1 MSFTEN
7 MKEVESVQKE
17 ISVTEGEGQHGQ
29 GESTTT
35 AEGAPEAEDGG
46 CGDPAVHAG
55 VKCEVRLI
63 EQLPKISI
71 VTVNMLFT
79 VSYKC
84 NIQHNV

>member
-1 MSFTEN
+1 

-35 AEGAPEAEDGG
+35 AEGAPEDGG

-55 VKCEVRLI
+55 VICEVRLI

-71 VTVNMLFT
+71 VTLNMLFT
-79 VSYKC
+79 VSYRC